1 MLDLPQTYNR
11 SLSKPKT
18 LNYWSPS
25 LPQRNRK
32 IQLWKFDILWKFQY
46 FVKINEKKQK
56 KKLTIM
62 PCSRMCILRNRISQ
76 NRAICEW
83 LHMTINML
91 ITMELAFVIQDQPRI
106 YSDNSVVIS
115 YEDVR
120 VYKRLL
126 CLKLSQYSVLM
137 RIVESG
143 CADCND
149 IQFPPWDPTVW
160 RKKKEKKNKR
170 FSELYYISKT
180 TSNII

>member
-1 MLDLPQTYNR
+1 MPDLPQTFNR

-25 LPQRNRK
+25 LPQQNK
-32 IQLWKFDILWKFQY
+32 KLSCEKFII
-46 FVKINEKKQK
+46 FVKIKKKQK
-56 KKLTIM
+56 KKKQKIM

-76 NRAICEW
+76 NRTVCEW
-83 LHMTINML
+83 LNMTINML
-91 ITMELAFVIQDQPRI
+91 LTIMELSFVIQDEPRV
-106 YSDNSVVIS
+106 YSENSVVIS

-126 CLKLSQYSVLM
+126 CLKLSQANVLM

-149 IQFPPWDPTVW
+149 IQIPPRDPTV
-160 RKKKEKKNKR
+160 
-170 FSELYYISKT
+170 
-180 TSNII
+180 

>member
-1 MLDLPQTYNR
+1 MKSRYFV
-11 SLSKPKT
+11 
-18 LNYWSPS
+18 
-25 LPQRNRK
+25 
-32 IQLWKFDILWKFQY
+32 IIQY

-91 ITMELAFVIQDQPRI
+91 ITIMELAFVIQDQPRI

-126 CLKLSQYSVLM
+126 CLKLSQYNVLM

-149 IQFPPWDPTVW
+149 IQFPPRDPTVW
-160 RKKKEKKNKR
+160 RKKKKKKKNKR

>member
-1 MLDLPQTYNR
+1 MTSPNLTIDHQP
-11 SLSKPKT
+11 KPIT
-18 LNYWSPS
+18 LNFWSPS
-25 LPQRNRK
+25 LPQRKQKNSAVKVRYFV
-32 IQLWKFDILWKFQY
+32 IIQY

-91 ITMELAFVIQDQPRI
+91 ITIMELAFVIQDQPRV

-149 IQFPPWDPTVW
+149 IQFPPRDPTV
-160 RKKKEKKNKR
+160 
-170 FSELYYISKT
+170 
-180 TSNII
+180 